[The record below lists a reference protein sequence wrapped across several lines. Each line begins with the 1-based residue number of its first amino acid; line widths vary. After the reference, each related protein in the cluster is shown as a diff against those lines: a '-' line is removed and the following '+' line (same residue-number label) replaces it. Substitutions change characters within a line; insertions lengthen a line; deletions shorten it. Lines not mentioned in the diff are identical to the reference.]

1 MATMFF
7 NTLTRKKE
15 QFEPLKPGEVGM
27 YTCGPTVYGYAHI
40 GNFRTYMFEDLL
52 RRYLLRKGYKVT
64 QVMNITDV
72 DDKTIKGS
80 NEAGI
85 ALDDYTAQYIEA
97 FYDDLDT
104 LRIQRAEVYPRAT
117 EHIVEMIELIKKLEE
132 KGHTYVS
139 DDGVYFKITSFPR
152 YGKLS
157 GFDIDQVKSGAR
169 VAVDEYDK
177 EDARD
182 FTLWKFQR
190 PGEPGWESPWGIGRP
205 GWHIECSA
213 MSIKYLGESFDI
225 HTGGVDNIFPHHE
238 NEIAQSEAATG
249 KPFVRVFMHSE
260 HLKIDGERMGKSLGN
275 FFTVNDVI
283 AEGYSPT
290 ALRYLLLTTHYRRRL
305 NFTADGIEAAGE
317 AVHRLQAVY
326 RRLKDEYKA
335 PDGAANDFDDEIAGA
350 TKDFDEALDDDLSIA
365 EAVAAIF
372 DLVKPLNKAM
382 DDGVLSE
389 AGRLAALAAFESF
402 DEILAVLHADEAAL
416 DEEVERLIEKRQQ
429 ARADK
434 NFALA
439 DSLRDQLLEMSILLE
454 DTPDGVRWRRK

>member
-1 MATMFF
+1 MATVFF

-15 QFEPLKPGEVGM
+15 EFQSLKPGEVGI
-27 YTCGPTVYGYAHI
+27 YTCGQTVYDHAHI

-52 RRYLLRKGYKVT
+52 RRYLLYKGYKVT

-80 NEAGI
+80 NEADV

-104 LRIQRAEVYPRAT
+104 LRIQRAEIYPRAT
-117 EHIVEMIELIKKLEE
+117 RHIDEMVELIKRLEE

-152 YGKLS
+152 YGRLS
-157 GFDIDQVKSGAR
+157 GFDISQVKSGAR

-190 PGEPGWESPWGIGRP
+190 PGEPGWESPWGVGRP

-213 MSIKYLGESFDI
+213 MSMKYLGESFDI

-275 FFTVNDVI
+275 FYTVSDI
-283 AEGYSPT
+283 ADEGYNAT

-305 NFTADGIEAAGE
+305 NFTRDGIEAASE
-317 AVHRLQAVY
+317 AVNRLQAVY
-326 RRLKDEYKA
+326 RRLKEEYQA
-335 PDGAANDFDDEIAGA
+335 PDGAVNGLADDIAKA
-350 TKDFDEALDDDLSIA
+350 VRDFDEALDDDLSIA
-365 EAVAAIF
+365 EAMSAVF
-372 DLVKPLNKAM
+372 DLVKVANKAM
-382 DDGVLSE
+382 DDGELSE
-389 AGRLAALAAFESF
+389 EGRLTAVAAFDNF
-402 DEILAVLHADEAAL
+402 DTILDIMQPDEVNL
-416 DEEVERLIEKRQQ
+416 DDEVEELIEKRQQ
-429 ARADK
+429 ARANKD
-434 NFALA
+434 FALA
-439 DSLRDQLLEMSILLE
+439 DSIREQLDEMGILLE